1 LSKEAAVNS
10 AVYYHRELV
19 MNKMKA
25 FFLESYGELKKVV
38 WPGRESV
45 ASSTRVVLVSTA
57 LFAVFFG
64 VVDFVLLKGLFFI
77 F

>member
-1 LSKEAAVNS
+1 MS
-10 AVYYHRELV
+10 
-19 MNKMKA
+19 KMKT
-25 FFLESYGELKKVV
+25 FFAESYGELKKVV

-45 ASSTRVVLVSTA
+45 ASSVKVVIVSTA

-64 VVDFVLLKGLFFI
+64 IVDFVLLKGLFFI

>member
-1 LSKEAAVNS
+1 
-10 AVYYHRELV
+10 
-19 MNKMKA
+19 MNKIKT

-45 ASSTRVVLVSTA
+45 NSSAKVVLVSTA

>member
-1 LSKEAAVNS
+1 
-10 AVYYHRELV
+10 

>member
-1 LSKEAAVNS
+1 
-10 AVYYHRELV
+10 
-19 MNKMKA
+19 MKMKT
-25 FFLESYGELKKVV
+25 FVMESYGELKKVV
-38 WPGRESV
+38 WPGRDSV
-45 ASSTRVVLVSTA
+45 NSSVKVVLISTA